1 VASANDTRRTRILLE
16 AAHTFVKNGYD
27 GTSMSTLAERC
38 DITKPGLY
46 YHFKS
51 KQDLLF
57 AIMTKALDV
66 LEETTL
72 AATLAATS
80 HTERLRS
87 ILAAHARLI
96 TEEKDGAV
104 TILVIEERAALPAE
118 DRRMIEHR
126 LRSHIG
132 LIRATLEGIRAEGKL
147 RNVDTGVAALSLLG
161 TVVSIARWFR
171 PGGRLNADQVVEQV
185 IELALGAVL
194 RDGG

>member
-1 VASANDTRRTRILLE
+1 MRRTRILLE
-16 AAHTFVKNGYD
+16 AAQTFVQNGYD
-27 GTSMSTLAERC
+27 GTSMSQLAGRC

-57 AIMTKALDV
+57 AIMSKALDV

-80 HTERLRS
+80 HEARLRA
-87 ILAAHARLI
+87 ILGAHARLV
-96 TEEKDGAV
+96 TDEKDGAV
-104 TILVIEERAALPAE
+104 TILVIEERGALAPE
-118 DRRMIEHR
+118 DRRIIDHR
-126 LRSHIG
+126 LRSYIG

-147 RNVDTGVAALSLLG
+147 RDVDPGVAALSLLG
-161 TVVSIARWFR
+161 MVVSVARWFR
-171 PGGRLNADQVVEQV
+171 RSGRLAADQVVEQV
-185 IELALGAVL
+185 TDLALSAVL